1 MTKTTEVAM
10 LTEGLEWAQNQLG
23 DTLETIEAQQQLLR
37 DAAMLLRAAVLTDP
51 YMRDRQADWLGRYDA
66 GMF

>member
-1 MTKTTEVAM
+1 MGA
-10 LTEGLEWAQNQLG
+10 NQLG